1 MEQNELQRQQL
12 EQQAYVEQ
20 LDQVERANLWSDIP
34 MRKKAEIIRQA
45 VQSGITDLEQI
56 RQSYTSMLQSM
67 QIQPNYDQGLQQNQD
82 LQDQQ
87 VQVQQGQQQVNGYS
101 SGGYIN
107 RYDDGGVNNNA
118 AKRFYVDP
126 AVYAAGQSSIQVQ
139 PLMSAEDIAKK
150 RAIAVA
156 NEQVRQQQLR
166 QQQQGTL
173 RQGTFQGDGM
183 TAQQRN
189 QVMYNPNGVGDV
201 VKGAVARNKMEYE
214 NGNSVWNGL
223 EIVGKVAASSAS
235 GSAIGAIGNAGKV
248 GQAVKTGY
256 DIYKTGNAVKGV
268 VDSYQSG
275 DTWGVAS
282 NALGLVGKVPLN
294 KVVQTG
300 VKATSTAMKQVKS
313 YGGKIKRRGVRCC

>member
-12 EQQAYVEQ
+12 DQQAYAEQ

-45 VQSGITDLEQI
+45 VQGGITDLEQI
-56 RQSYTSMLQSM
+56 RQFYTSMLQSR
-67 QIQPNYDQGLQQNQD
+67 QVQPNYEQQISQDQD
-82 LQDQQ
+82 IQDQQ
-87 VQVQQGQQQVNGYS
+87 VLGQQDQQQVNNYAV
-101 SGGYIN
+101 GGCIN
-107 RYDDGGVNNNA
+107 RYDDGGINNSA

-126 AVYAAGQSSIQVQ
+126 AVYASGQSSIQVQ

-150 RAIAVA
+150 RAIAMA

-173 RQGTFQGDGM
+173 GQGTFQGDGM

-201 VKGAVARNKMEYE
+201 VKGAVMRNKIEYE

-223 EIVGKVAASSAS
+223 ETVGKVAASSAS

-268 VDSYQSG
+268 VDSYQAG

-282 NALGLVGKVPLN
+282 NALGLVGK
-294 KVVQTG
+294 
-300 VKATSTAMKQVKS
+300 AA
-313 YGGKIKRRGVRCC
+313 IK